1 MKPELPIK
9 FEERMRNMLGEEFE
23 AYLDSYQNTRQFGLR
38 INPLK
43 ITKEELEDGSGFHL
57 SEIPWTETGY
67 FYQEED
73 QPARHPYYT
82 AGLYY
87 LQEPSAMTPASRRPV
102 FPVERV
108 LDL

>member
-67 FYQEED
+67 FYIGTD
-73 QPARHPYYT
+73 HFRPH
-82 AGLYY
+82 LC
-87 LQEPSAMTPASRRPV
+87 PSAGVGRGAGM
-102 FPVERV
+102 
-108 LDL
+108 